1 MLYII
6 DIISKYILPIYISI
20 ILIYGYIKGVDVYSA
35 FIEGAK
41 DGLMTAIRIMPYL
54 VAMFVAI
61 AMFRT
66 SGAMDILIYILNP
79 LAKAVGIPSEVLP
92 LVIMRPV
99 SAMASLGILTEL
111 FNTYG
116 VDSFAGRVASTAM
129 GSSET
134 IFYTLS
140 IYFGSVGIKDIRY
153 TLIAALIAEFTG
165 FIAAVVVCTYVFG

>member
-1 MLYII
+1 VHII
-6 DIISKYILPIYISI
+6 NNISKYAMPVFIST
-20 ILIYGYIKGVDVYSA
+20 ILIYGHMKGIDVYSA

-41 DGLMTAIRIMPYL
+41 DGLTTAIRIMPYL

-66 SGAMDILIYILNP
+66 SGAMDILIFVLNP
-79 LAKAVGIPSEVLP
+79 IAKDVGIPSEILP
-92 LVIMRPV
+92 LVIMRPI
-99 SAMASLGILTEL
+99 SGMASLGILAEL

-140 IYFGSVGIKDIRY
+140 VYFGSVGIKDIRY
-153 TLIAALIAEFTG
+153 TLIAALIAEFAG
-165 FIAAVVVCTYVFG
+165 VIVAVIVCSYVF